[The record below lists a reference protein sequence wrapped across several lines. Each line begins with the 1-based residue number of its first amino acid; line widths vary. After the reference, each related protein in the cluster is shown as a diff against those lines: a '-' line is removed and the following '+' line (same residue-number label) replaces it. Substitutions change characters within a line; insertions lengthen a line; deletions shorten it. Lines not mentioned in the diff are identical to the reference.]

1 MCHVFLCFPLDQSL
15 SRERL
20 TRKFKCSILLARL
33 FFLASRSGTHNCF
46 RYSLRSRAFQFYRFF
61 QIQKIGA
68 NAPLS
73 WVATHQTHFNWL
85 IGLLIIF
92 IFFANRKKTRT
103 EKKALKKKH
112 VRRAQEM
119 SWDWTLNFML
129 FGRCSRSHVGN
140 FAFVLVL
147 FAFVRVLVESRC
159 FFFKGCSN
167 CALMKDDA
175 MSEELDDVSFYHDN
189 DLLSSSNV
197 YSWFVIVRRLSGNVM
212 DVDVEGT
219 WKAKNVSLQNF
230 TFDQTR
236 RRLSSCS
243 ASWMSMRRWTHFFSS
258 LSDCMSLGSASKRRS
273 ERNGEING
281 RQTRFWFIG
290 NWLFPQYYAD
300 VASVRGVEC
309 ARWRWKNRL
318 RSEKQKTTFPSSLHA
333 RWCKEWKFV
342 VDDVVVGAPRPV
354 CVWLAFQFPADDDAL
369 LWARKIPRNVMQFIT
384 FPSFYRCSSHQF
396 WLVLLWQ
403 LAFPSSS
410 STFTESC
417 QVC

>member
-15 SRERL
+15 SQERL

-33 FFLASRSGTHNCF
+33 FFLASRSVTHNCF

-92 IFFANRKKTRT
+92 IFFANRKKNSNGR
-103 EKKALKKKH
+103 KALQKKH

-159 FFFKGCSN
+159 FFFQGMLQLRSN
-167 CALMKDDA
+167 ERWCDEWGVGWCLILSRQWFIILVECLLLICYR
-175 MSEELDDVSFYHDN
+175 SEAIRKRDGR
-189 DLLSSSNV
+189 
-197 YSWFVIVRRLSGNVM
+197 WCRRNLKSQ
-212 DVDVEGT
+212 
-219 WKAKNVSLQNF
+219 NVSLQNF

-243 ASWMSMRRWTHFFSS
+243 ASWMSMRRWTHFFL
-258 LSDCMSLGSASKRRS
+258 LSVIACRLEARQS
-273 ERNGEING
+273 GE
-281 RQTRFWFIG
+281 
-290 NWLFPQYYAD
+290 
-300 VASVRGVEC
+300 VREM
-309 ARWRWKNRL
+309 
-318 RSEKQKTTFPSSLHA
+318 EK
-333 RWCKEWKFV
+333 
-342 VDDVVVGAPRPV
+342 
-354 CVWLAFQFPADDDAL
+354 
-369 LWARKIPRNVMQFIT
+369 
-384 FPSFYRCSSHQF
+384 
-396 WLVLLWQ
+396 
-403 LAFPSSS
+403 
-410 STFTESC
+410 
-417 QVC
+417 